1 MPLTEDCSSMV
12 RSADRRVGP
21 VRARV
26 ARCPAFL
33 AAGRRAGGS
42 LVAALATAV
51 LLAALPGA
59 AFGEGQILRDVVF
72 TDYGDRSSNQ
82 EVVRRML
89 SPLAAARLGREL
101 ARSGR
106 ALTGQP
112 VDLSTERYVVYL
124 PSQRSASGYGLLVF
138 VPPWP
143 DARIPPGWAAVL
155 DRFGLIF
162 VSAAR
167 SGNEESALAR
177 REPLALLAAENAIR
191 RYPVDLERVYVAG
204 FSGGSRIALRLAV
217 GYPDLFRGAILNAG
231 SDPIGS
237 AEVPLPPR
245 ELFLQ
250 FQNSARVVYVT
261 GERDGAHA
269 VDDLMSVRSLRH
281 WCVFSA
287 DSIVEPRLGHE
298 VAAASALS
306 RALSSLTASAR
317 PDAAKVAAC
326 RSAIDS
332 ALDAALQKVAS
343 MIEDGRNAKAR
354 QLLKDADEQFGGLAA
369 PRSLALASKL

>member
-1 MPLTEDCSSMV
+1 MPLTENYPSMI
-12 RSADRRVGP
+12 RSPDRMVEP
-21 VRARV
+21 VRAPV
-26 ARCPAFL
+26 ARCTAFD
-33 AAGRRAGGS
+33 AAGRGATGS
-42 LVAALATAV
+42 VVATLASAL
-51 LLAALPGA
+51 LLAALSGA

-82 EVVRRML
+82 EIVRRML

-106 ALTGQP
+106 ALAGQP

-167 SGNEESALAR
+167 SGNEESSLAR

-204 FSGGSRIALRLAV
+204 FSGGSRIALRLAL

-245 ELFLQ
+245 ELFLR
-250 FQNSARVVYVT
+250 FQNSTRVVYVT

-269 VDDLMSVRSLRH
+269 IDDLMSVRSLRH

-287 DSIVEPRLGHE
+287 DSFEEPHLGHE
-298 VAAASALS
+298 VATATALS
-306 RALSSLTASAR
+306 RALVSLTGSER

-326 RSAIDS
+326 QSVIDS
-332 ALDAALQKVAS
+332 ALDAALRNVAS
-343 MIEDGRNAKAR
+343 MIEAGRDPKAR
-354 QLLKDADEQFGGLAA
+354 QLLKDTDEQFGGLAA
-369 PRSLALASKL
+369 PRSLALASRL

>member
-1 MPLTEDCSSMV
+1 MI
-12 RSADRRVGP
+12 RSPDRVLEPFRTQ
-21 VRARV
+21 V
-26 ARCPAFL
+26 ARRTAL
-33 AAGRRAGGS
+33 IAAGRGAGSS
-42 LVAALATAV
+42 LVAAVATAF
-51 LLAALPGA
+51 LLAALSGA
-59 AFGEGQILRDVVF
+59 AFGEGQIIRDVVF

-89 SPLAAARLGREL
+89 SPLAAARLGREV

-112 VDLSTERYVVYL
+112 VDLSTEKYVLYL
-124 PSQRSASGYGLLVF
+124 PSQHSASGYGLLVF

-143 DARIPPGWAAVL
+143 DARIPTGWAAVL

-167 SGNEESALAR
+167 SGNEENALAR

-191 RYPVDLERVYVAG
+191 RYSVDLERVYVGG
-204 FSGGSRIALRLAV
+204 FSGGSRIALRLAL

-245 ELFLQ
+245 ELLLR
-250 FQNSARVVYVT
+250 FQNNSRVVYVT
-261 GERDGAHA
+261 GERDSAHA
-269 VDDLMSVRSLRH
+269 VDDLLSARSLRH
-281 WCVFSA
+281 WCMFSA

-298 VAAASALS
+298 VATASALS
-306 RALSSLTASAR
+306 RALASLTGIAR

-326 RSAIDS
+326 QSAIDS
-332 ALDAALQKVAS
+332 ALDAALHKVAS
-343 MIEDGRNAKAR
+343 LIEAGRDAKAR

-369 PRSLALASKL
+369 PLSLALASKL